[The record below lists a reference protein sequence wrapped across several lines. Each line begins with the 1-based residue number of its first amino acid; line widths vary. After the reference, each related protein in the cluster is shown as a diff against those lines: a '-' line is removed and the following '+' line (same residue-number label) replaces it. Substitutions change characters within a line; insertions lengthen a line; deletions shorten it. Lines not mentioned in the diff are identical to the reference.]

1 MNQSAQELPRTAFNP
16 RGLKAPFIGPR
27 QRAALRYLAGR
38 KTSPTRSEI
47 GRHLGITKVSA
58 HLLVD
63 KLIDG
68 QLVARIPGGWRNL
81 YVTKTGYGVLGRDA
95 MEVAP

>member
-1 MNQSAQELPRTAFNP
+1 MNPA
-16 RGLKAPFIGPR
+16 GLKSPFVGPR

-47 GRHLGITKVSA
+47 GRHLGITRVSA

-63 KLIDG
+63 KLISAR
-68 QLVARIPGGWRNL
+68 LVGRFHGAGWRNL
-81 YVTKTGYGVLGRDA
+81 YVTGAGLKAL
-95 MEVAP
+95 E

>member
-1 MNQSAQELPRTAFNP
+1 MNQALNP
-16 RGLKAPFIGPR
+16 TGRKSPFIGPR

-47 GRHLGITKVSA
+47 GRHLGITRESA

-63 KLIDG
+63 KLIAA
-68 QLVARIPGGWRNL
+68 QLVGRFHGAGWRNL
-81 YVTKTGYGVLGRDA
+81 YVTGAGREVL
-95 MEVAP
+95 E